1 MSRLTVYI
9 ALAGSIFL
17 TAAASAQRQTTPGR
31 QGQVEPLVASSGPDA
46 REATAR
52 RLCATCHPFETV
64 IAIRRTPAQWQ
75 ATVDNMVSRG
85 ARGTND
91 EFASVVAFLS
101 EKYGLTSAAN
111 PGGMGMGP
119 DDKPI
124 VDPQAVKIAQP
135 LWASDCQTCHG
146 PDARGSARGPNL
158 VRSTL
163 VLSDRY
169 GSGIG
174 PFLRTKHPPL
184 PSGKKIEL
192 TDTQVLLFAHFLR
205 DRVNDTLRGSP
216 SFKPGDILVGNAKA
230 GADFFNGDGRCS
242 SCHSTTGDLKGI
254 ASRMDPVG
262 IQQRLLFPQNARR
275 RDAAR
280 GPVVTVTVTQPSGEK
295 LEGDLVSMDDFNVSL
310 RDASGGYHS
319 VRRAAGVK
327 VEKHDPYAAHVELL
341 SRITDTQI
349 YDLVA
354 YLETLK

>member
-1 MSRLTVYI
+1 MSRSTTFV
-9 ALAGSIFL
+9 ALAVSIFL

-31 QGQVEPLVASSGPDA
+31 PGQVEPLVASSGPDA

-52 RLCATCHPFETV
+52 RLCATCHPFENI
-64 IAIRRTPAQWQ
+64 IAIRRTHAQWQ
-75 ATVDNMVSRG
+75 ATVENMVSRG
-85 ARGTND
+85 ARGTNE

-111 PGGMGMGP
+111 RGDMGMGP

-124 VDPQAVKIAQP
+124 VDPKAVDIAKP

-146 PDARGSARGPNL
+146 QDARGSARGPNL

-169 GSGIG
+169 GSAIG
-174 PFLRTKHPPL
+174 PFLRTKHPAL

-216 SFKPGDILVGNAKA
+216 SFKPGDILVGNARA
-230 GADFFNGDGRCS
+230 GADYFNGEGRCS
-242 SCHSTTGDLKGI
+242 TCHSTTGDLKGI

-262 IQQRLLFPQNARR
+262 IQQRLLFPQNAMRR
-275 RDAAR
+275 GTAR
-280 GPVVTVTVTQPSGEK
+280 GPVPTVTVTQPSGEK
-295 LEGDLVSMDDFNVSL
+295 LEGELVYMDDFNLSL

-341 SRITDTQI
+341 SKITDAQI
-349 YDLVA
+349 HDLVA